1 MKVKN
6 DHRSKFSNLSN
17 LKEEAWKN
25 GVTEYVDKNELME
38 TLSYS
43 KKLLMSSRDYFDQY
57 YYNVNGVC
65 SHVCTILSVY
75 KINIK
80 TTW

>member
-1 MKVKN
+1 MR
-6 DHRSKFSNLSN
+6 RSIFIL
-17 LKEEAWKN
+17 
-25 GVTEYVDKNELME
+25 TEYVDKNELMG
-38 TLSYS
+38 TYGYS

-75 KINIK
+75 KININ

>member
-57 YYNVNGVC
+57 Y
-65 SHVCTILSVY
+65 
-75 KINIK
+75 
-80 TTW
+80 